1 MSATHENSIAAF
13 RKLLGDG
20 SISEARLTVAHALWT
35 HPDGMTANE
44 LDRHLAPG
52 VINARFSRRLIE
64 LERMGLV
71 ARRPAREC
79 RVSGNKCDVWVY
91 APHAPAERPAVP
103 RMPTPDEAR
112 MMASPDCINSRG
124 YLDSLALLRAWL
136 AAGAPRCAEARKIPK
151 GK

>member
-1 MSATHENSIAAF
+1 MEPHENSLAAF
-13 RKLLGDG
+13 RALIADG
-20 SISEARLTVAHALWT
+20 SISEARLTVAHALWL

-79 RVSGNKCDVWVY
+79 RVSGNRCDVWVY
-91 APHAPAERPAVP
+91 APHAPVDRPAVP
-103 RMPTPDEAR
+103 RMPTPDEAVWL
-112 MMASPDCINSRG
+112 AS
-124 YLDSLALLRAWL
+124 ALRRPWPQDGMEATLLAWL

-151 GK
+151 GR

>member
-1 MSATHENSIAAF
+1 M
-13 RKLLGDG
+13 
-20 SISEARLTVAHALWT
+20 AHALWL

-64 LERMGLV
+64 LERVGLV

-79 RVSGNKCDVWVY
+79 RVSGNRCDVWAY
-91 APHAPAERPAVP
+91 APHAPVERPAVP

-112 MMASPDCINSRG
+112 GITLWDQAASGPMPV
-124 YLDSLALLRAWL
+124 LRDWL

-151 GK
+151 GR

>member
-1 MSATHENSIAAF
+1 MTTHENSLAAF
-13 RKLLGDG
+13 RALLADG
-20 SISEARLTVAHALWT
+20 SISEAKVIVAHALWT
-35 HPDGMTANE
+35 HPEGMTANE

-79 RVSGNKCDVWVY
+79 RVSGNRCDVWVY
-91 APHAPAERPAVP
+91 APHAPVERPQVP

-112 MMASPDCINSRG
+112 LLAT
-124 YLDSLALLRAWL
+124 YLESHFIEFDGGLLVLRAWL
-136 AAGAPRCAEARKIPK
+136 AAGAPRCAEARRIPK
-151 GK
+151 GR